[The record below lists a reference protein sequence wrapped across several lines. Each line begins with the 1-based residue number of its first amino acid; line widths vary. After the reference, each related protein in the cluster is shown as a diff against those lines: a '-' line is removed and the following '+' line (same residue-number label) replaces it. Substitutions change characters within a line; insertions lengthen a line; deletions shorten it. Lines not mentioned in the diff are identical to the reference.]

1 MQRYFLFFLL
11 TVLFFSCSKGPG
23 EGGTSVIEGRVLK
36 YQISES
42 FFDTIID
49 GAVVS
54 YPKIDTIIPLM
65 PDEGVDVFIIYS
77 SNEYDLYDDSF
88 ETDWKGRYRFEYLRK
103 GDYTL
108 YVVDDSTSIIDNSIV
123 NYDYPVFR
131 YVTISSNNST
141 KTVDNF
147 IIQKD

>member
-77 SNEYDLYDDSF
+77 SNEHDLYDDSF
-88 ETDWKGRYRFEYLRK
+88 ETD
-103 GDYTL
+103 
-108 YVVDDSTSIIDNSIV
+108 
-123 NYDYPVFR
+123 
-131 YVTISSNNST
+131 
-141 KTVDNF
+141 
-147 IIQKD
+147 